1 MAAFLGSVVS
11 LNLTLKCLYNAASL
25 SRFTLC
31 FNRKVDVASVVSGYV
46 NDVSST
52 LLVFGV
58 P

>member
-1 MAAFLGSVVS
+1 MF
-11 LNLTLKCLYNAASL
+11 KCLYNVAGL
-25 SRFTLC
+25 SPFTFW
-31 FNRKVDVASVVSGYV
+31 FNRKVDVASVMEGSI